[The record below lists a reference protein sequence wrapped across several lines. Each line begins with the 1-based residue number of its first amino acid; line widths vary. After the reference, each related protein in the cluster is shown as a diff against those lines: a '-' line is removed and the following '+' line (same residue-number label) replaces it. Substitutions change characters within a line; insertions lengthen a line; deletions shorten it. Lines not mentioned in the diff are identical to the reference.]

1 MSQLKI
7 IPRNPK
13 DLIAAEYNP
22 RSLSEEQF
30 STIKDSL
37 KRFGFVDP
45 VIVNKHPDRN
55 DIIIGGHQRVK
66 VAKSLDFEEVPT
78 VELNLTLEQEKELNI
93 RLNKNTGSFDFDML
107 ANHFETDDL
116 IEWGFSPEE
125 LDFFEVEEDEPEVEE
140 DDFDE
145 EPPEEPKTELGRIY
159 QLGNHR
165 LMCGDSTSEEDVKRL
180 MNGELADMAFT
191 DPPYGVS
198 YTNNMNNN
206 HDVIM
211 NDDVLLDFRHILLE
225 FSKNNTHWYIW
236 TSDPIYNKWREMYQ
250 EQFKSTVIWFKGG
263 GGIGD
268 LAGDYARNYEL
279 CLFCQNGRR
288 ELNGSRDGGVW
299 EIGKDAGSDYV
310 HPTQKPTK
318 LSAYAM
324 SKSSNKNDIVLD
336 LFGGS
341 GSTLIAAD
349 LAQRQCRM
357 MELDPKYC
365 DVIVKRYCKLKGI
378 DPEEVFKTGV
388 AK

>member
-1 MSQLKI
+1 MKI
-7 IPRNPK
+7 VNKKIS
-13 DLIAAEYNP
+13 DLIPAEYNP
-22 RSLSEEQF
+22 RTLSTDQREQI
-30 STIKDSL
+30 SASL

-45 VIVNKHPDRN
+45 VIVNTHADREN
-55 DIIIGGHQRVK
+55 IIVGGHMRTRV
-66 VAKSLDFEEVPT
+66 AREELGLSEVPCVE
-78 VELNLTLEQEKELNI
+78 VELTLDQERELNI
-93 RLNKNTGSFDFDML
+93 RLNKNSGEWDFEAL
-107 ANHFETDDL
+107 GNYFEIDELT
-116 IEWGFSPEE
+116 EWGFELGE
-125 LDFFEVEEDEPEVEE
+125 LDLCLEDEDEPEVEE

-180 MNGELADMAFT
+180 MGDERADMVFT

-198 YTNNMNNN
+198 YTNNMNDN

-211 NDDVLLDFRHILLE
+211 NDDVLLDFRHILQG
-225 FSKNNTHWYIW
+225 FSKENTHWYIW
-236 TSDPIYNKWREMYQ
+236 TSDPVYDKWREMYQ
-250 EQFKSTVIWFKGG
+250 EQFKSTVIWYKGG

-268 LAGDYARNYEL
+268 LSGDYARNYEL

-299 EIGKDAGSDYV
+299 EIGKDAGSDYI

-324 SKSSNKNDIVLD
+324 GKSSSKNDIVLD

-341 GSTLIAAD
+341 GSTLIASD
-349 LAQRQCRM
+349 QAQRQCRM

-378 DPEEVFKTGV
+378 DPEEVFETGV